1 MRIERMLLTRL
12 KCDVAMKLRTRHLQR
27 F

>member
-1 MRIERMLLTRL
+1 MRIKRMLLTRL

-27 F
+27 L